1 MFVKKFLSKI
11 VASNLYV
18 YYDQNTK
25 DAVVIDPSGSLRE
38 PLKFIA
44 DQGLNVKAVLLTH
57 GHFDHMSAAPE
68 LRERLNIPI
77 MAHKDETE
85 LLISGDKNY
94 SRMFFETAIEITPD
108 AFFADGDELEFGSVK
123 LKVLHAPGHTLG
135 SVCFYDESEGIVFTG
150 DTLFYE
156 GIGRT
161 DLDLAA
167 PYLIIPSIKNKLLT
181 LPPETVAYPG
191 HGASSTIGHEKNSNP
206 WIA

>member
-25 DAVVIDPSGSLRE
+25 DAVVIDPSGSMRE

-44 DQGLNVKAVLLTH
+44 DRGLNILAVLLTH
-57 GHFDHMSAAPE
+57 GHFDHMSSALE
-68 LRERLNIPI
+68 LRERFKTQIW
-77 MAHKDETE
+77 AHKDETE
-85 LLISGDKNY
+85 LLASGDKNY
-94 SRMFFETAIEITPD
+94 SRMYFENSIEITPD
-108 AFFADGDELEFGSVK
+108 AFFADGDELEFGPVK
-123 LKVLHAPGHTLG
+123 LKVLHSPGHTLG
-135 SVCFYDESEGIVFTG
+135 SVCFYDKTEGVVFTG

-167 PYLIIPSIKNKLLT
+167 PDLIIPSIKNKLT
-181 LPPETVAYPG
+181 LPPETVVYPG
-191 HGASSTIGHEKNSNP
+191 HGASSTIGHEKTRNP